1 MLRHATGWPGPPGK
15 AMARTAVVGLEDRR
29 SRTPD
34 DRKEPT
40 VRNSHRASWRVLLAV
55 LVLVAGSSWLPVSAQ
70 PAATFDSFRD
80 RVVPGELV
88 PGAARFGP
96 TAQSPPV
103 AEAFKGGD
111 RVGYAYLHTQ
121 FAHAAGYS

>member
-40 VRNSHRASWRVLLAV
+40 VRNPSRASWRVLLAV
-55 LVLVAGSSWLPVSAQ
+55 LVLVAGASWLPARAP
-70 PAATFDSFRD
+70 PAVTFASFRD
-80 RVVPGELV
+80 RVVPGALV
-88 PGAARFGP
+88 PGSDRPGP
-96 TAQSPPV
+96 PGQPPPV
-103 AEAFKGGD
+103 APVFKLG
-111 RVGYAYLHTQ
+111 RPSCRAEVCK
-121 FAHAAGYS
+121 